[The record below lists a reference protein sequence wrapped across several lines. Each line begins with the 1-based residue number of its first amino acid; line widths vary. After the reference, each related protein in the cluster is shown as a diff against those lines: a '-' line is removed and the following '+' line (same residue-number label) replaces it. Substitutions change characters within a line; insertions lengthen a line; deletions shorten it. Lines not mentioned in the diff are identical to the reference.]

1 MSSKRDQT
9 RTRLLQSALRLLTDR
24 GYYGVGLEEVARD
37 AGVSR
42 QTVYLLFKSKAGLLI
57 ALAQYQDELAG
68 TPEIL
73 QGVSEAPN
81 ALEGLNRGVAAYG
94 TIEPLIYDAAALIYA
109 ARGSDPAAEAAWQER
124 MAFRWENIH
133 RGIEALEREGLLAE
147 GWAVDEATDFAW
159 ALLSLHTYE
168 YLVRERKWSL
178 AQFVRRLT
186 DLLHATIAV
195 TPRENEHG

>member
-1 MSSKRDQT
+1 M
-9 RTRLLQSALRLLTDR
+9 QSALRLLTDR

>member
-1 MSSKRDQT
+1 MSSKKDQT
-9 RTRLLQSALRLLTDR
+9 RIRLLESALRLLTDR

-73 QGVSEAPN
+73 QGVFEAPN
-81 ALEGLNRGVAAYG
+81 ALEKLNRGIAAYG
-94 TIEPLIYDAAALIYA
+94 TIEPLIYDAAALIYT
-109 ARGSDPAAEAAWQER
+109 ARGSDQAAEAAWQER
-124 MAFRWENIH
+124 MEFRWGNIH

-147 GWAVDEATDFAW
+147 GWTVDEATDFTW

-168 YLVRERKWSL
+168 YLVRERKWPL
-178 AQFVRRLT
+178 TQFVRRLT
-186 DLLHATIAV
+186 DLLHATIVV
-195 TPRENEHG
+195 TPRGNEHG